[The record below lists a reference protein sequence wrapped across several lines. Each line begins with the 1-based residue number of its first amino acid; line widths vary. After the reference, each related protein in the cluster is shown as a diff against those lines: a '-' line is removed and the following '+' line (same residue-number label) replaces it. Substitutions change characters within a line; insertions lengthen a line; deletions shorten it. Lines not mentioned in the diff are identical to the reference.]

1 MSRPNTDP
9 TRDQTVNQTPTE
21 QAFTIAEAAE
31 HLGLSSEAVRMRLKR
46 GTLTGLKIE
55 GHWVVYLPA
64 STKQPTPSDPTP
76 PEHDRIADQTPT
88 EHPTKQATEHDP
100 TATNPV
106 IAVYEQL
113 VESQREEIAFLRR
126 ELDTR
131 NDELERRDVLL
142 REALGRIPSLPAG
155 DQTST
160 RTEAPDASPFAP
172 GTTERESAGQD
183 TFRLETITSTRPWW
197 RFWERS

>member
-1 MSRPNTDP
+1 MSRPNI
-9 TRDQTVNQTPTE
+9 DQTGDPTPTE
-21 QAFTIAEAAE
+21 QAFTIADAAD

-46 GTLTGLKIE
+46 GTLTGMKIE

-64 STKQPTPSDPTP
+64 PTKQPTPSDPAPTEHVPTP
-76 PEHDRIADQTPT
+76 DQTPT
-88 EHPTKQATEHDP
+88 EHPIKQTTERDP
-100 TATNPV
+100 TPTNPV

-155 DQTST
+155 DSGGM
-160 RTEAPDASPFAP
+160 RTDPPSDPPQAQGEAIAPDRGSDTLRSETA
-172 GTTERESAGQD
+172 TTR
-183 TFRLETITSTRPWW
+183 RWW
-197 RFWERS
+197 AFWKGEWH